1 MTLNFLIVGHTK
13 FAPDWCFGLLK
24 QAFGR
29 HAVSLNEMEAVVN
42 GSAAVN
48 VSQLVGTEDG
58 TSIVPVGDWKNH
70 LRPFYRTLPGI
81 KKYQHFRYLKYII
94 FILHKHFI
102 I

>member
-58 TSIVPVGDWKNH
+58 TSIVPVGDWQNH
-70 LRPFYRTLPGI
+70 LS
-81 KKYQHFRYLKYII
+81 
-94 FILHKHFI
+94 HFI
-102 I
+102 GHFLAFRNITISGI